1 MRRSSPPAR
10 ALMIETASGVTARG
24 ASRSARPSATSTR
37 LALGESCSPAPT
49 SSSRSAFSSTTMRKP
64 RAASASAAV
73 SPPIPAPAMTIV
85 GERATPD
92 REKPSGRLVLH
103 DAFRRTGFTRLQIG
117 GEAVQRRA
125 VGADDL
131 VVIAEVEED
140 VRMIER
146 RIGAHAHELLR
157 ADLDDGD
164 TGIVVEVRDDMVGH
178 RNSSWS
184 GNGGRRNHG

>member
-1 MRRSSPPAR
+1 MRKISPPAR
-10 ALMIETASGVTARG
+10 ALMIETASGVTARA
-24 ASRSARPSATSTR
+24 ASRSARPRSTRSR

-64 RAASASAAV
+64 RLASASAAV
-73 SPPIPAPAMTIV
+73 SPPIPAPATTIV
-85 GERATPD
+85 REGATPD
-92 REKPSGRLVLH
+92 RGRRSGHPVLQ
-103 DAFRRTGFTRLQIG
+103 DAFRRTGFAGLQVG

-146 RIGAHAHELLR
+146 RVGAHAHELLR

-164 TGIVVEVRDDMVGH
+164 TGIVV
-178 RNSSWS
+178 
-184 GNGGRRNHG
+184 